1 MLNWLNEDPKDMPW
15 ASLDACERVQGLE
28 DTVFPMEKDCLA
40 QFESSIS
47 NEVVL
52 TRCC

>member
-15 ASLDACERVQGLE
+15 TSLDACERVRRLE
-28 DTVFPMEKDCLA
+28 DTVVPMEKDCLA
-40 QFESSIS
+40 QFESNVS
-47 NEVVL
+47 NEAVL